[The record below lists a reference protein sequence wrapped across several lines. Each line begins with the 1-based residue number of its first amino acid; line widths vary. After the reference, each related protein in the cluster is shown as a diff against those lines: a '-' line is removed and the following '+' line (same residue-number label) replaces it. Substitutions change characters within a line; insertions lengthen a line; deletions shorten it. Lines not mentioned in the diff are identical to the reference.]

1 MNSDTGYPAS
11 SKGRQNREETNMD
24 SGHDVRGSQAKPMRV
39 AAMRPSDSGFRVAE
53 REDGGTGI
61 AILLA
66 PNEHSNQDFAEKER
80 LDNKR
85 HDNSHGHHA
94 IAVPANSFKV
104 GNEEQQQQ
112 LDAPTDHH
120 SHHRHQCDDDDCS
133 DHGDSH
139 HHLPKSGP
147 TADRIKSFFASL
159 GPPTTHAHHDPFNA
173 PAHMIHAPGTSKP
186 TCSKHQSATLKQ
198 KPVVKQPSVASF
210 RAAPTAA
217 FSKEPTALLLHH
229 HSVDPLNAPAH
240 QIHALAHSQPLSQSH
255 TDDLSRYSG
264 PTPEEEIAHLQHV
277 KNRQRG
283 DSYGHH
289 AIAFPAHR
297 PNKIKEDEDLDDPTD
312 YHNHHRHQC
321 DDDDCSDHDY
331 SHHHLIK
338 SEDSMASSSLTAPT
352 QVHVAPQYRHIT
364 QQPAARPSMSF
375 AKATMSSALKSQSTV
390 SRHTV
395 DPLDSPVHLIHAA
408 KKAQT
413 AAPKAKA
420 VAPQTKPIVRQSV
433 VPPKT
438 ITKVT
443 PKVTPKAAPKVAPK
457 VDPKAILKVDP
468 KVAPKVIPKIASS
481 VRTPKARPAALN
493 RHSVG
498 PFNTPAHLIHAVAP
512 KQIIPVLES
521 ASAPTQKF
529 SANRPASI
537 IQYSEHSG
545 RSVGHRGHHALQDL
559 NPVTA
564 PEYYIEGPQH
574 HAPSQRHSA
583 SAGPTR
589 ATLARKQDYHQTQS
603 TDHSDA
609 DQIPEDELA
618 HLQHIENRQCD
629 NSHGHHAIAVPDH
642 REHRSHHQHEY
653 DDATDKHDH
662 FRHQPHDEDCGEYHD
677 EFGYLPLVDPI
688 SSALGPVKGP
698 QYDIEGPSR
707 HQSHKHKHRRYAGSE
722 ETMLPLSWFTEPLIT
737 HIATTIPANTITPEE
752 SAARRHLENK
762 KCDNSDDHHAIAVP
776 THRNHK
782 PHHNHEND
790 DATDKHNHFRYQP
803 RDENCGGYHDS
814 EGYLRAS
821 RADDSPLLTLRKM
834 FSAANSSGVDNYT
847 YAEAVTHKRHAHL
860 SSLSVKASKASR
872 CKPRRVVKSQSDLNR
887 QLQHLGRSYGHRGH
901 HAQRDLKPAHKHNHH
916 RSKEPILPLSWFE
929 ESTQY
934 QSVTHVATV
943 QAAPDTDTVTHRR
956 LENKRRYNSGGHHA
970 IAVPA
975 HRPRKHKHNHDNNDP
990 VDKHHFRHQSHD
1002 ESNGELHD
1010 NERFLRASAAF
1021 DSPLLAL
1028 RRLFSAA
1035 NSSGLGEYTYAEAV
1049 SRRCHLHYG
1058 RIHIAAIK
1066 PKVYHDDVS
1075 TLEMN
1080 LGSLFAERSDV
1091 SAPEMNLGTLFAEH
1105 SDASTPKMNLGALFA
1120 EHKSTSHLEL
1130 SYLSE
1135 HLGRSYGHHG
1145 YHPQQDLNHVERP
1158 DYDIIGPQHQ
1168 PQQAPTHSHNPQL
1181 FVVLSSHRHSSKVS
1195 SSNAA
1200 PLNPSSSSSFPTDTI
1215 EPQKGAKGN
1224 KRVTDAELEAARR
1237 RQHLENKRRGN
1248 SRGHHV
1254 RAIPARHGPK
1264 YRHNHDHDDPT
1275 GHHDHF

>member
-1 MNSDTGYPAS
+1 
-11 SKGRQNREETNMD
+11 MD

-53 REDGGTGI
+53 R
-61 AILLA
+61 A
-66 PNEHSNQDFAEKER
+66 SNQDFAEKER

-147 TADRIKSFFASL
+147 TADRIKSFFVSL
-159 GPPTTHAHHDPFNA
+159 GP
-173 PAHMIHAPGTSKP
+173 
-186 TCSKHQSATLKQ
+186 CSKHQSATLKQ

-283 DSYGHH
+283 DSHGHH

-352 QVHVAPQYRHIT
+352 QVHYRHIT

-395 DPLDSPVHLIHAA
+395 DPLNSPVHLIHAA
-408 KKAQT
+408 KMAQI

-420 VAPQTKPIVRQSV
+420 VAPQTKPIVRQSM

-443 PKVTPKAAPKVAPK
+443 PKVAPKVAPK
-457 VDPKAILKVDP
+457 VDPKVAP
-468 KVAPKVIPKIASS
+468 KVAPKVIPKVASS

-498 PFNTPAHLIHAVAP
+498 PFNTPAHLIHA
-512 KQIIPVLES
+512 IIPALES

-537 IQYSEHSG
+537 IQHSEHSG
-545 RSVGHRGHHALQDL
+545 RRVGHRGHHALHDL

-574 HAPSQRHSA
+574 HAPFQRHSA

-589 ATLARKQDYHQTQS
+589 ATPARKQDCHQTQS

-677 EFGYLPLVDPI
+677 EFGYLRGCHPQEGSSYVVCQEGLLQASTCIQQAALVDPI

-722 ETMLPLSWFTEPLIT
+722 EMMLPLSWFTEPLIT

-834 FSAANSSGVDNYT
+834 FSAANSSGGDNYT

-901 HAQRDLKPAHKHNHH
+901 HAQRDLKPV
-916 RSKEPILPLSWFE
+916 E
-929 ESTQY
+929 
-934 QSVTHVATV
+934 
-943 QAAPDTDTVTHRR
+943 APDTDTVTHLR

-975 HRPRKHKHNHDNNDP
+975 HRPRKHKHNHENDDP

-1010 NERFLRASAAF
+1010 NEG
-1021 DSPLLAL
+1021 
-1028 RRLFSAA
+1028 AA

-1105 SDASTPKMNLGALFA
+1105 SDASTPEMNLGALFA
-1120 EHKSTSHLEL
+1120 EHKSTSHLES

-1145 YHPQQDLNHVERP
+1145 YHPQQDLNPVERP

-1181 FVVLSSHRHSSKVS
+1181 FVVLPSHRHSSKVS